1 MTNLEV
7 EVETPELMFPPP
19 AILSCILKPIWWDF
33 QGRGEM
39 ILTGA
44 PILARV
50 PTDLW
55 CSLWISKLKEEGRD
69 WCWWDIDKL
78 LAEEVL
84 VIGWLAMLDKALM
97 GSIFPDL
104 LVEATELDCCEWT
117 WGWTRAIF
125 FSTGALGGCLKI
137 GFEGVVGKW
146 NVCCIG
152 GGLICEGWIWDCCE
166 EAA

>member
-1 MTNLEV
+1 MASKKFRFLWWSFDDFLDWGRTWRWSKMEFLKKNVKRSKKLCTEKMTNLEV

-44 PILARV
+44 PILAWV

-69 WCWWDIDKL
+69 EWWDIDKL
-78 LAEEVL
+78 ELDEELVL

-97 GSIFPDL
+97 GSIFPL
-104 LVEATELDCCEWT
+104 LAAE
-117 WGWTRAIF
+117 
-125 FSTGALGGCLKI
+125 TGA
-137 GFEGVVGKW
+137 E
-146 NVCCIG
+146 
-152 GGLICEGWIWDCCE
+152 
-166 EAA
+166 

>member
-1 MTNLEV
+1 MEV
-7 EVETPELMFPPP
+7 DTPELMFPPVL
-19 AILSCILKPIWWDF
+19 LSCILMLGPDF

-44 PILARV
+44 PILAWV

-69 WCWWDIDKL
+69 EWWDIDKL
-78 LAEEVL
+78 ELDEELVL

-97 GSIFPDL
+97 GSIFPL
-104 LVEATELDCCEWT
+104 LAAEAVAEVDCGCEWT

-125 FSTGALGGCLKI
+125 FSTGGAFEGGLKI
-137 GFEGVVGKW
+137 GFEVVGNWK
-146 NVCCIG
+146 VCIG
-152 GGLICEGWIWDCCE
+152 EGLGGCCE
-166 EAA
+166 AAA